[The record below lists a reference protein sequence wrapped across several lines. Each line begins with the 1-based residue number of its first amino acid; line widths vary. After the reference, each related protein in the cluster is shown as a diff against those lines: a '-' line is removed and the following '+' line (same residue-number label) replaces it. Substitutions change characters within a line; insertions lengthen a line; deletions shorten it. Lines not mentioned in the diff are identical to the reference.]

1 MNKGKYYAVPLHMH
15 SCFEGHASM
24 RGHMSHAQ
32 ELGMEYIW
40 ITDHDFLMGKSINWV
55 SDFSFADGNLEKAE
69 EPSVTEKKLKDM
81 YNLFMPFGTT
91 LDEEKHE
98 KMHQAIV
105 ANLRNVKSFQ
115 LKEDE
120 LNSTISIEDMAEGRK
135 GMKVSCCAEENAGWK
150 MCKIYFVSTGSKV
163 QHSYK
168 CSLLS
173 DLTIQ
178 FPLWVK
184 SELDEDVRICFYGR
198 LSQQYPDFNEA
209 GIRYVIGETV
219 KSEDNLIAEVP
230 VSFKN
235 GEKIVLHVSEDAE
248 KYVKGGLD
256 NSLWQFWI
264 EIELRN
270 GKKLEAYFGDFEVER
285 KYECEEVAKRQRAL
299 AAEIGKE
306 FGVTPIVTN
315 EITAAGQ
322 HKISF
327 STKVPVIDY
336 SDGPKDHDYA
346 VAWVK
351 KHGGIF
357 ALNHPFF
364 DWMRVPVKKE
374 DRAVIVENIAKHYI
388 KHDCWGAT
396 MMEVG
401 FPCGRHNFSHFEH
414 LALWD
419 RLSEVGIFISGYG
432 SSDNHDNVLGWF
444 DGNNFCAF
452 IYSENPG
459 EESFIEA
466 MKCGNLYTGDPV
478 RFKGELSFKTVEG
491 ANMGQ
496 VVEFTSEE
504 CEKTVCLEIAD
515 APECAKLVWVINGVR
530 QDGIPTGSYVQEKL
544 RVPMSKDINFVRA
557 EMYAEDGKCIM
568 LTNPIYFLKKGSVE
582 IPAERKVIDK
592 EAKR

>member
-24 RGHMSHAQ
+24 RGHMSHAK
-32 ELGMEYIW
+32 ELGMEYMW

-55 SDFSFADGNLEKAE
+55 SGFSFADGRLEKAE
-69 EPSVTEKKLKDM
+69 DESTTEKKMQDM

-91 LDEEKHE
+91 LDKEARA
-98 KMHQAIV
+98 KMDEALIK
-105 ANLRNVKSFQ
+105 NLRNVKSFQ
-115 LKEDE
+115 LKKSE
-120 LNSTISIEDMAEGRK
+120 LNCTISIDKMPEHKKAMRIYAK
-135 GMKVSCCAEENAGWK
+135 AEEGNEWK
-150 MCKIYFVSTGSKV
+150 KSKVEFVSTGSKV

-173 DLTIQ
+173 DLVIR
-178 FPLWVK
+178 FPLTIK
-184 SELDEDVRICFYGR
+184 STLDKDVRICFYGR
-198 LSQQYPDFNEA
+198 LSQQYPEFKEA

-219 KSEDNLIAEVP
+219 KAEDNLIAEVP
-230 VSFKN
+230 VDFTN
-235 GEKIVLHVSEDAE
+235 GGNIELRVSEDAL
-248 KYVKGGLD
+248 KFVKGGLD

-270 GKKLEAYFGDFEVER
+270 GKELEAYFGDFEVER
-285 KYECEEVAKRQRAL
+285 IYECEEVAKRQRAL

-364 DWMRVPVKKE
+364 DWKRVPVRNE

-388 KHDCWGAT
+388 KHDLWGAT

-401 FPCGRHNFSHFEH
+401 FPCSRHNFSHFEH

-419 RLSEVGIFISGYG
+419 KLSEAGKFISGYG

-444 DGNNFCAF
+444 EGNNFCAF
-452 IYSENPG
+452 LYSENPG

-466 MKCGNLYTGDPV
+466 MKCGDLYTGDPV
-478 RFKGELSFKTVEG
+478 QFKGELSFKTMDG

-496 VVEFTSEE
+496 VMEFGAEE
-504 CEKTVCLEIAD
+504 SEKTVCLNITG
-515 APECAKLVWVINGVR
+515 APESAKLVWVINGVR
-530 QDGIPTGSYVQEKL
+530 QNEISTGATVQERL
-544 RVPMSKDINFVRA
+544 RVPMSRDINFVRA
-557 EMYAEDGKCIM
+557 EMYAEDGRCIM
-568 LTNPIYFLKKGSVE
+568 LTNPIYFVKKGSVD
-582 IPAERKVIDK
+582 IPAERKVICK
-592 EAKR
+592 EAK